1 MQMFVSILVNTI
13 SGRGIYGSY
22 AHSEQESKETAG
34 KLYHAPAVFR
44 GWQKG
49 WVTDMTK
56 ESDVTIAGGV
66 RAGRER
72 AYGHLDQGLL

>member
-34 KLYHAPAVFR
+34 KLYHAPAIFR

-49 WVTDMTK
+49 
-56 ESDVTIAGGV
+56 
-66 RAGRER
+66 
-72 AYGHLDQGLL
+72 